1 VLNFPLFLATMHKK
15 TSGIFRLRYC
25 AMSQSQWSYT
35 GARKAR
41 NSVITF
47 NYSAVSG
54 QIPANSPYNEYYD
67 CLMGVK
73 AAGAKD

>member
-1 VLNFPLFLATMHKK
+1 
-15 TSGIFRLRYC
+15 
-25 AMSQSQWSYT
+25 MSQSQWSYT